1 MYAKQ
6 ITAVFLLGSNCYY
19 IYDLKQELKLF
30 KTHESKYSSFQGSDA
45 GNITSFMMPYGT
57 TGNPK
62 TDHVVFQLLPHGNG
76 NIFGSKEWSEFE
88 EKRSKYVNQHILNLK
103 GIDVPTLRKAS
114 SRMVTYQT
122 KIFVRKMFEQAK
134 KTIPDEFKRLSDDT
148 QYSVQQ
154 QYEIAVEAMIDDY
167 LKNGNKS
174 FMNKSNK

>member
-1 MYAKQ
+1 M
-6 ITAVFLLGSNCYY
+6 IGFR
-19 IYDLKQELKLF
+19 I
-30 KTHESKYSSFQGSDA
+30 SS
-45 GNITSFMMPYGT
+45 GT
-57 TGNPK
+57 IWHHK